1 MLPRP
6 GAADLLKMAEQGL
19 QDHVVGTLG
28 GEAKYHVLMA
38 LRAIAIAKAELEEG
52 AKADAAELKR
62 IQALYDEPPKESSK
76 ADLAAARRRLATD
89 IRARRFEP
97 GTPREVRLLDL
108 LTATTATRLRAVNI
122 KYMVRRGRGAES
134 AV

>member
-6 GAADLLKMAEQGL
+6 GAADLLKLAEQGL
-19 QDHVVGTLG
+19 QDHVVGSLE
-28 GEAKYHVLMA
+28 GEAKYHTLMA
-38 LRAIAIAKAELEEG
+38 LRAIAIAKAELAEG
-52 AKADAAELKR
+52 AVADTAELKR
-62 IQALYDEPPKESSK
+62 IQALYEEPLG
-76 ADLAAARRRLATD
+76 DLAAARKRLAAD
-89 IRARRFEP
+89 IRARRFTP

>member
-6 GAADLLKMAEQGL
+6 GAADLLKMAQQAL
-19 QDHVVGTLG
+19 QDHVLPKLE
-28 GEAKYHVLMA
+28 GEAKYHALMA
-38 LRAIAIAKAELEEG
+38 MRAVAIAEAELKDG
-52 AKADAAELKR
+52 AAADAAELKR
-62 IQALYDEPPKESSK
+62 IRGLYDEPPESVGI
-76 ADLAAARRRLATD
+76 DLAAARRRLAAD

-97 GTPREVRLLDL
+97 GSPRAVRLLDA
-108 LTATTATRLRAVNI
+108 LTAATATRLRAVNI

>member
-19 QDHVVGTLG
+19 QDHVVGTLE
-28 GEAKYHVLMA
+28 GEAKYHTLMA
-38 LRAIAIAKAELEEG
+38 LRAIAIAKAELEDG
-52 AKADAAELKR
+52 TAADAAELKR
-62 IQALYDEPPKESSK
+62 IQALYDEPVG
-76 ADLAAARRRLATD
+76 DLAAARQRLAAD
-89 IRARRFEP
+89 IRARRFVP
-97 GTPREVRLLDL
+97 GTPREVRMLDL
-108 LTATTATRLRAVNI
+108 LTATTAKRLRAVNI

>member
-19 QDHVVGTLG
+19 QDHVVGTLE
-28 GEAKYHVLMA
+28 GEAKYHTLMA
-38 LRAIAIAKAELEEG
+38 LRAIAIAKTELEEG
-52 AKADAAELKR
+52 AAADAAELKR
-62 IQALYDEPPKESSK
+62 IQALYGEPPETVGV
-76 ADLAAARRRLATD
+76 DLAAARKRLAAD
-89 IRARRFEP
+89 IRARRFAP
-97 GTPREVRLLDL
+97 GTPREVRLLDA

>member
-19 QDHVVGTLG
+19 QDHVVGTLEG
-28 GEAKYHVLMA
+28 AAKYHTLMA
-38 LRAIAIAKAELEEG
+38 LRAIAIAKAELLEG
-52 AKADAAELKR
+52 PTADTAELRR
-62 IQALYDEPPKESSK
+62 IEALYDEPMG
-76 ADLAAARRRLATD
+76 DLAAARKRLAAD
-89 IRARRFEP
+89 IRARQFEP
-97 GTPREVRLLDL
+97 GSPREVRLLDA

>member
-19 QDHVVGTLG
+19 QDHVVGTLE
-28 GEAKYHVLMA
+28 GEAKYHTLMA
-38 LRAIAIAKAELEEG
+38 LRAIAIAKTELNEG
-52 AKADAAELKR
+52 AAADAAELKR
-62 IQALYDEPPKESSK
+62 IQALYDEPL
-76 ADLAAARRRLATD
+76 ADLAAARRRLAAD
-89 IRARRFEP
+89 IRARGFEP
-97 GTPREVRLLDL
+97 GTPREVRLLDA

>member
-19 QDHVVGTLG
+19 QDHVVGTLE
-28 GEAKYHVLMA
+28 GEAKYHTLMA

-52 AKADAAELKR
+52 PTADAAALKR
-62 IQALYDEPPKESSK
+62 IQALYDEPVG
-76 ADLAAARRRLATD
+76 DLAAARKRLAAD

-97 GTPREVRLLDL
+97 GSPREVRLLDA

>member
-6 GAADLLKMAEQGL
+6 GAADLLKMAQQAL
-19 QDHVVGTLG
+19 QDHVTSKLE
-28 GEAKYHVLMA
+28 GEAKYHTLMA
-38 LRAIAIAKAELEEG
+38 LRAIAIAEAELKEG
-52 AKADAAELKR
+52 AAADAAELKR
-62 IQALYDEPPKESSK
+62 IQALYDEPSNESSRG
-76 ADLAAARRRLATD
+76 DLAAARKRLASD
-89 IRARRFEP
+89 IRARRFAP
-97 GTPREVRLLDL
+97 GTPREVRLLDA

>member
-19 QDHVVGTLG
+19 QDHVVGTLE
-28 GEAKYHVLMA
+28 GEAKYHTLMA

-52 AKADAAELKR
+52 AAADSAELKR
-62 IQALYDEPPKESSK
+62 IQALYDDPPESIGV
-76 ADLAAARRRLATD
+76 DLATARKRLAAD

-97 GTPREVRLLDL
+97 GSPREVRLLDL
-108 LTATTATRLRAVNI
+108 LTGTTAKRLRAVNI

>member
-1 MLPRP
+1 
-6 GAADLLKMAEQGL
+6 MAEQGL
-19 QDHVVGTLG
+19 QDHVVVTLQ
-28 GEAKYHVLMA
+28 GEAKYHVIMA
-38 LRAIAIAKAELEEG
+38 LRAIAIAKAELSGG
-52 AKADAAELKR
+52 AAADAADLKR
-62 IQALYDEPPKESSK
+62 IQALYDEQLG
-76 ADLAAARRRLATD
+76 DLAAARRRLAAD

-134 AV
+134 AI

>member
-6 GAADLLKMAEQGL
+6 GAADLLKMAEQAL
-19 QDHVVGTLG
+19 QDHVVGTLE
-28 GEAKYHVLMA
+28 GEAKYHTLMA
-38 LRAIAIAKAELEEG
+38 LRAIAIAKTELSEG
-52 AKADAAELKR
+52 AAADAAELKR
-62 IQALYDEPPKESSK
+62 IQALYDEPVG
-76 ADLAAARRRLATD
+76 DLAAARKRLAAD
-89 IRARRFEP
+89 IRARRFAP
-97 GTPREVRLLDL
+97 ATPREVRLLDA

>member
-6 GAADLLKMAEQGL
+6 GAADLLKMAEQNL
-19 QDHVVGTLG
+19 QDHVLPRLE
-28 GEAKYHVLMA
+28 GEAKYHALMA
-38 LRAIAIAKAELEEG
+38 LRAIAIAEAELKEG
-52 AKADAAELKR
+52 PAADAAELKR
-62 IQALYDEPPKESSK
+62 IQALYDEPVG
-76 ADLAAARRRLATD
+76 DLAAARRRLAAD

-97 GTPREVRLLDL
+97 GTPREVRLLDA

>member
-19 QDHVVGTLG
+19 QDHVVGSLE
-28 GEAKYHVLMA
+28 GEAKYHTLMA
-38 LRAIAIAKAELEEG
+38 LRAIAIAKTELEEG
-52 AKADAAELKR
+52 AAADAAELKR
-62 IQALYDEPPKESSK
+62 IQALYDE
-76 ADLAAARRRLATD
+76 AVGDLAAARKRLAAD

-97 GTPREVRLLDL
+97 GTPREVRLIDA

>member
-6 GAADLLKMAEQGL
+6 GAADLLRMAQQEL
-19 QDHVVGTLG
+19 QDHVLG
-28 GEAKYHVLMA
+28 KLEGEAKYHALMA
-38 LRAIAIAKAELEEG
+38 MRAIAIAEAELKDG
-52 AKADAAELKR
+52 AAADAAELKR
-62 IQALYDEPPKESSK
+62 IQALYDEPIG
-76 ADLAAARRRLATD
+76 DLAAARRRLAAD

-97 GTPREVRLLDL
+97 GTPRDVRLLDT

>member
-19 QDHVVGTLG
+19 QDHVVGTLE
-28 GEAKYHVLMA
+28 GEAKYHTLMA

-52 AKADAAELKR
+52 PKADAVELKR
-62 IQALYDEPPKESSK
+62 IQGLFEEPL
-76 ADLAAARRRLATD
+76 ADLATARKRLAAE

-97 GTPREVRLLDL
+97 GTPREVRLLDA

>member
-19 QDHVVGTLG
+19 QDHVVGTLD
-28 GEAKYHVLMA
+28 GEAKYHTLMA

-52 AKADAAELKR
+52 AAADAAELKR
-62 IQALYDEPPKESSK
+62 IQALYDEPIG
-76 ADLAAARRRLATD
+76 DLAAARKRLAAD
-89 IRARRFEP
+89 IRARRFDP
-97 GTPREVRLLDL
+97 PRKPARGALDL
-108 LTATTATRLRAVNI
+108 LTGVTAKRLRAVNI

>member
-19 QDHVVGTLG
+19 QDHVLGTLE

-52 AKADAAELKR
+52 AKADGAELKR
-62 IQALYDEPPKESSK
+62 IQALYDAPL
-76 ADLAAARRRLATD
+76 ADLAGARKQLAAD

-97 GTPREVRLLDL
+97 GTPREVRLVDL

>member
-6 GAADLLKMAEQGL
+6 GAVDLLKMAQQAL
-19 QDHVVGTLG
+19 QDHVTGKLE
-28 GEAKYHVLMA
+28 GEAKYHALMA
-38 LRAIAIAKAELEEG
+38 LRAIAIAEAELKEG
-52 AKADAAELKR
+52 AAADAAELKR
-62 IQALYDEPPKESSK
+62 IQALYEESVG
-76 ADLAAARRRLATD
+76 DLAAARKCLASD
-89 IRARRFEP
+89 IRARRFAP
-97 GTPREVRLLDL
+97 GTPREVRLLDA

>member
-19 QDHVVGTLG
+19 QDHVVGKLE
-28 GEAKYHVLMA
+28 GEAKYHALMA

-52 AKADAAELKR
+52 AGADAAELRR
-62 IQALYDEPPKESSK
+62 IQALYDQPVGN
-76 ADLAAARRRLATD
+76 LAAARKRLAAD
-89 IRARRFEP
+89 IRAGRFAP
-97 GTPREVRLLDL
+97 GTPREVRLLDA
-108 LTATTATRLRAVNI
+108 LTATTAKRLRAVNI

>member
-6 GAADLLKMAEQGL
+6 GAADLLKLAEQGL
-19 QDHVVGTLG
+19 QDHVVGKLE
-28 GEAKYHVLMA
+28 GEAKYHTLMA
-38 LRAIAIAKAELEEG
+38 LRAIAIAKAELEDG
-52 AKADAAELKR
+52 AAAVAAELKR
-62 IQALYDEPPKESSK
+62 IQALYDEPLG
-76 ADLAAARRRLATD
+76 DLAAARKRLAAD
-89 IRARRFEP
+89 IRARRFTP

>member
-19 QDHVVGTLG
+19 QDHVVGTLE
-28 GEAKYHVLMA
+28 GEAKYHTLMA

-52 AKADAAELKR
+52 NKADATELKR
-62 IQALYDEPPKESSK
+62 IQGLFEEPL
-76 ADLAAARRRLATD
+76 ADLARARTRLAAE

-97 GTPREVRLLDL
+97 GTPREVRLLDA
-108 LTATTATRLRAVNI
+108 LTASTATRLRAVNI